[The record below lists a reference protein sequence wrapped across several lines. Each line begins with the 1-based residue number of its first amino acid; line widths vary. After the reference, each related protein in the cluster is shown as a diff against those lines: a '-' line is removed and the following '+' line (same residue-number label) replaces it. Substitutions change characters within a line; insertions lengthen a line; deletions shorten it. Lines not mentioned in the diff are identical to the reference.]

1 VVLDAAVGEQVL
13 RALTPAAIELSLTAA
28 GDIERERARLDQHWR
43 DELDRAGY
51 EARLAER
58 SYRAVDPDNRLVAR
72 TLEQQWEDALRRER
86 EAREAYDRFRLESP
100 RRLTPEELDRIKA
113 LAADIPS
120 LWNAADTPV
129 ADRKEIVRALIE
141 RVTVTMAGNTEN
153 VAVRIQWIG
162 GTSTEHAFRRP
173 VSRYERLADFPR
185 MRRLLEAAVAA
196 GLSSAQIAECLNR
209 EEIRL
214 PSGRADRFTPDNAR
228 QLVYRLGLSPRIR
241 PAVSLAA
248 DEWWIRD
255 LADELGV
262 GYSRIKEWVE
272 RGYVHA
278 RRVGSRR
285 HLVIWADAE
294 ERDRLRRLRDAFGP
308 GRTFRYPAEL
318 TRPKAHPE
326 QKRGRKAKASHDE
339 IHERTGQ

>member
-1 VVLDAAVGEQVL
+1 
-13 RALTPAAIELSLTAA
+13 
-28 GDIERERARLDQHWR
+28 
-43 DELDRAGY
+43 
-51 EARLAER
+51 
-58 SYRAVDPDNRLVAR
+58 
-72 TLEQQWEDALRRER
+72 
-86 EAREAYDRFRLESP
+86 
-100 RRLTPEELDRIKA
+100 

-162 GTSTEHAFRRP
+162 GTSTEHTFRRP

-209 EEIRL
+209 EGIRL

-272 RGYVHA
+272 RG
-278 RRVGSRR
+278 
-285 HLVIWADAE
+285 
-294 ERDRLRRLRDAFGP
+294 
-308 GRTFRYPAEL
+308 
-318 TRPKAHPE
+318 
-326 QKRGRKAKASHDE
+326 
-339 IHERTGQ
+339 